1 MKSYR
6 KDLFFIV
13 TEDLSVGDT
22 YKVKAIIYLSDLEKN
37 ASYRLVLINTKTVI
51 V

>member
-1 MKSYR
+1 M
-6 KDLFFIV
+6 LFFIV
-13 TEDLSVGDT
+13 AEDLSIGDT
-22 YKVKAIIYLSDLEKN
+22 YKVKARIYLSDLGKN